1 MHANHS
7 YLPPHLLLLG
17 GSSAPIERTGN
28 ATNALLNALPVS
40 PGEALLTQATS
51 SHWGMGVW
59 GGERHKIPHE
69 AKAPHN
75 SWGRRTRHTIAF
87 ACNKYLPTGRAAL
100 SESFSTLRER
110 VATSLGLS
118 GRGGAATHTSR
129 AQPQEVPGES
139 CPYPRFS
146 DSPVRAS

>member
-7 YLPPHLLLLG
+7 YLPPHLLLFG
-17 GSSAPIERTGN
+17 GSSAPIKRTGN
-28 ATNALLNALPVS
+28 TTNALLNALPVS
-40 PGEALLTQATS
+40 PGKVFLTQATS
-51 SHWGMGVW
+51 SHREMGV
-59 GGERHKIPHE
+59 GGRHKIPHE

-75 SWGRRTRHTIAF
+75 SWGRRTRHTTAF

-118 GRGGAATHTSR
+118 GRGGAATHTRR

-139 CPYPRFS
+139 CPYPCFS
-146 DSPVRAS
+146 DSPVRASQH